1 MKAKCNQ
8 RWLGG
13 AKTVSPVSSLFLNEG
28 GKFLGAE
35 NVPHPRFLKF
45 GAGVARPGEL
55 TCQIFFFY
63 GKHNHAPPPLQVSV
77 CLLEPT

>member
-8 RWLGG
+8 GWLAG
-13 AKTVSPVSSLFLNEG
+13 AKNVSPVGFLLLNEG

-35 NVPHPRFLKF
+35 NVPHPRFLNF

-55 TCQIFFFY
+55 TCQFLFFL
-63 GKHNHAPPPLQVSV
+63 GK
-77 CLLEPT
+77 T